1 MRWQAWPQAAIG
13 PDHFVKGQINLQELV
28 GSVVRQSIAQGEPLI
43 PARIVRP
50 GDRGFL
56 AAILTPGMR
65 AVTVAINA
73 TSGIAGLIFPGDRVD
88 LILTHAIDTSDER
101 KRERS
106 ASETVLRNVTIPETD
121 PRNDFEQGT
130 PGQPAHN
137 GTTQDKGES
146 VVEKK

>member
-73 TSGIAGLIFPGDRVD
+73 TSGIAGLIFPGDRAA
-88 LILTHAIDTSDER
+88 LTPPHPTATPQER
-101 KRERS
+101 
-106 ASETVLRNVTIPETD
+106 
-121 PRNDFEQGT
+121 T
-130 PGQPAHN
+130 P
-137 GTTQDKGES
+137 TR
-146 VVEKK
+146 